1 MLGMFEKIKRK
12 DDHLDKLQHVM
23 ICTVLT
29 QAQQWACEHKSEL
42 ILQYQS
48 CIFTHH
54 SAVANNDLQWKKRTI
69 AIWQFFCDY
78 TNIFSLVLFFLVFLR
93 RAEILHGF
101 CNLLCFL
108 FLLLTVTVKNI
119 GAFLWKMLV
128 VYFVSHLDKQTPNFY
143 LQVWDVLKA

>member
-78 TNIFSLVLFFLVFLR
+78 TNIFSLVLFFFGFFKETRNPSWVLQSSLFPFSAFNRNSEKHWSIFMENAGGVFCKPFR
-93 RAEILHGF
+93 
-101 CNLLCFL
+101 
-108 FLLLTVTVKNI
+108 
-119 GAFLWKMLV
+119 
-128 VYFVSHLDKQTPNFY
+128 
-143 LQVWDVLKA
+143 